1 MYATKDKSFR
11 WTGNARAALL
21 LSVSLQVKKNIASGK
36 KLQWLLGNANGGRPA
51 VVVQCAASEHMDVFH
66 VLAILRALAQ
76 KVKPSQDSTQRE

>member
-51 VVVQCAASEHMDVFH
+51 VVVQCAVSEHMDVFH
-66 VLAILRALAQ
+66 VLAIPLCISSESEA
-76 KVKPSQDSTQRE
+76 SQDSTQRE